1 MDCQS
6 KINNIITQISC
17 RLYAEGVTGKN
28 YTSFRALRVLR
39 KCVMGR
45 KLVCYLI
52 SGNEIKV
59 QQRLSELSQI
69 KQINATE
76 SLPYINQQFTAK
88 S

>member
-1 MDCQS
+1 MKEEDLIDVVVS
-6 KINNIITQISC
+6 
-17 RLYAEGVTGKN
+17 RLLAEGVTGKN
-28 YTSFRALRVLR
+28 YTSFKALRALR

-59 QQRLSELSQI
+59 QQRLVELSPI

-76 SLPYINQQFTAK
+76 KF
-88 S
+88 